1 MIRTRP
7 VDQTSTKLRR
17 APAGSGV
24 ENRWLLILPALALS
38 IGCESKA
45 SVTPSAEP
53 EGNGAQ
59 AAAPGEDPTPTSAPA
74 LGVPPSA
81 AESVADTSVVAS
93 ALPSLAHPSGTTS
106 GATEKKSPAVD
117 ARETEGTAA
126 ADSPPKPPSARR
138 GGAAKGE
145 GFNTWLEGVSS
156 YPLNQP
162 ATLTL
167 VLQAE
172 EPFKCNEQY
181 PYRFTITPGPGI
193 SVAEPV
199 LRGMNIDKQRSTM
212 SVPFTP
218 TQAGTHT
225 LSGELSFSVCTD
237 DKCLIEKQS
246 LSFPID
252 VGGS

>member
-1 MIRTRP
+1 
-7 VDQTSTKLRR
+7 
-17 APAGSGV
+17 V

-38 IGCESKA
+38 LGCESKA

-53 EGNGAQ
+53 ESSGAQ
-59 AAAPGEDPTPTSAPA
+59 AAAPEEDQVATSAPA

-81 AESVADTSVVAS
+81 LEGVADTSVVAS
-93 ALPSLAHPSGTTS
+93 AAPSLGQPSGTPSDSAAEKTS
-106 GATEKKSPAVD
+106 AALDGRGSE
-117 ARETEGTAA
+117 ETPR
-126 ADSPPKPPSARR
+126 ADSPAKPPSARR

-181 PYRFTITPGPGI
+181 PYRFTITPSPGI

-252 VGGS
+252 VSGS